1 MNGLQKVDTGW
12 VKSNIF
18 KINGKKT
25 TVLSNFTL
33 VVQTGSNGNGR
44 EEGKEDEA
52 RIQLVGY
59 LR

>member
-1 MNGLQKVDTGW
+1 MDTGS

-18 KINGKKT
+18 KINGKKHR
-25 TVLSNFTL
+25 VLSNFIL
-33 VVQTGSNGNGR
+33 VVQIGSNGNGR